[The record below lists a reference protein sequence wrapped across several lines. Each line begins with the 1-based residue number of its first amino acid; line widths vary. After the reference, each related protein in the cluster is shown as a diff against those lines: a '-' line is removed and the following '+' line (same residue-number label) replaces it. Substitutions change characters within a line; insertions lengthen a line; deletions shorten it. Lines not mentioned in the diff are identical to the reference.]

1 MNRRF
6 WSEADA
12 RINGANSCHPFYA
25 GIETPPV
32 TITRS
37 HSSEQI
43 PRYERHEI
51 PEFFPQAFNA
61 DTLVSVHPAACLSI
75 FEGLW
80 HYHDPRPS
88 PRLNCRDSRLPI
100 S

>member
-1 MNRRF
+1 MLMIVKWCTTKNLTEMNRRF
-6 WSEADA
+6 WSEAGA
-12 RINGANSCHPFYA
+12 RINVANSYRPSYA
-25 GIETPPV
+25 GTETPPV

-61 DTLVSVHPAACLSI
+61 ETLVSLPPAACLS
-75 FEGLW
+75 L
-80 HYHDPRPS
+80 S
-88 PRLNCRDSRLPI
+88 
-100 S
+100 